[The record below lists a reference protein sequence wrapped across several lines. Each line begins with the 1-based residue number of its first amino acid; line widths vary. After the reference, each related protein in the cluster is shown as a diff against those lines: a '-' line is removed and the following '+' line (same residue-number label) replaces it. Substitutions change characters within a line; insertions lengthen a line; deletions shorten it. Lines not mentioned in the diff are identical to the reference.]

1 MKIVRIFEGQNN
13 LISFKYDDEGDNELR
28 DCFDLWNDTEYLNK
42 FFEDNQE
49 YFKIVIGQQKYK

>member
-1 MKIVRIFEGQNN
+1 